1 MHTLCFLWE
10 EAGFHHLTE
19 SHYLIHTAASGLL
32 LMYWPLNWR
41 NIMLF
46 TSIQTMMLLLFTALM
61 GADGRLWP
69 VRTMRHKTVKWMVK
83 WDPETEQRTRV
94 FFLVSEN
101 CNLKVCFVLRP
112 NVWWHLVTRSN
123 HRVWR
128 GRGRRG
134 ILIWYTPY
142 WGQSNW
148 SASFI
153 SRSVNMCV
161 ALWQNTTAP
170 ATWTCGEVWWG

>member
-1 MHTLCFLWE
+1 MVIWRNLNFSFSRNINMHTLCFLWE

-46 TSIQTMMLLLFTALM
+46 TSIQTMMLLLFIALM

-83 WDPETEQRTRV
+83 WDPETEQRSR
-94 FFLVSEN
+94 FFLWYQRITI
-101 CNLKVCFVLRP
+101 CKFVLYWDLMCGDI
-112 NVWWHLVTRSN
+112 WWHAAIIECEEA
-123 HRVWR
+123 
-128 GRGRRG
+128 GGG
-134 ILIWYTPY
+134 
-142 WGQSNW
+142 GG
-148 SASFI
+148 F
-153 SRSVNMCV
+153 
-161 ALWQNTTAP
+161 
-170 ATWTCGEVWWG
+170 

>member
-1 MHTLCFLWE
+1 
-10 EAGFHHLTE
+10 
-19 SHYLIHTAASGLL
+19 
-32 LMYWPLNWR
+32 MYWPLNWR

-46 TSIQTMMLLLFTALM
+46 TSIQTMMLLLFMALM

-83 WDPETEQRTRV
+83 WDPETEQRSRV
-94 FFLVSEN
+94 FSLVSEN
-101 CNLKVCFVLRP
+101 YNLKVCFVLRP

-142 WGQSNW
+142 WGQRVIDPPLS
-148 SASFI
+148 SPD
-153 SRSVNMCV
+153 
-161 ALWQNTTAP
+161 L
-170 ATWTCGEVWWG
+170 WTCVQHCDKIPPHQPPGHVVRCDEAKINV